1 VHKVVG
7 VLLEGR
13 DGKKVE
19 FVVGGEL
26 VGGARDNH
34 GGQLFVGFEEVFD
47 GEVGDG
53 DEVGVEVFRVADQD
67 GGADDVDEGF
77 CGEVAGAFALGGG
90 EGALGLVVLGEF
102 GLDVVVDALQF
113 LWGISG
119 AGEGSSG
126 GAPFAASVSGRRWT
140 CRRCGI

>member
-7 VLLEGR
+7 VLLERR
-13 DGKKVE
+13 DRKEVE

-26 VGGARDNH
+26 VGGARDDH
-34 GGQLFVGFEEVFD
+34 GGELFVGFEKVLD

-53 DEVGVEVFRVADQD
+53 DEVGVEVFGVADQ
-67 GGADDVDEGF
+67 GRGADDVDEGF

-90 EGALGLVVLGEF
+90 EGGFGLVVLREL

-119 AGEGSSG
+119 AGGELAG